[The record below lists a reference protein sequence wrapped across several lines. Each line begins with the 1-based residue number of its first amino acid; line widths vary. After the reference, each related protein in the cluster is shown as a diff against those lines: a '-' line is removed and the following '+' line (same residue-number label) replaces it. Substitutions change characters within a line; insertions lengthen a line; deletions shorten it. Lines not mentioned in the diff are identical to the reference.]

1 MRYLAKVTYNGASYL
16 GWQKQDI
23 SPSVQEEIETIIS
36 KILDEEINIFASGRT
51 DKGVHA
57 YMQTFHFDTNKISDL
72 NKFKYALNRLLT
84 NNINVYEIKEV
95 DDEFHARFSCVSKT
109 YEYKI
114 YVGKNYPFY
123 QDYAWIYYLKVDLDK
138 LINASKLFIGEHNFI
153 NFTKKKED
161 DNNFIRIIN
170 AIKINKENDFIIINI
185 NGNGFMRSMVRMIV
199 GVLMAIS
206 SNIIDEKY
214 IVDLLSSDTR
224 KTTKYNAP
232 ASGLYLK
239 EVFY

>member
-1 MRYLAKVTYNGASYL
+1 MRYLAKVTYNGTSYL

-23 SPSVQEEIETIIS
+23 SPSVQEEIEKIIS
-36 KILDEEINIFASGRT
+36 QILDEDITIYASGRT

-57 YMQTFHFDTNKISDL
+57 YMQTFHFDTNKINDL
-72 NKFKYALNRLLT
+72 PKFKYALNRLLT
-84 NNINVYEIKEV
+84 NNINVYEINEV
-95 DDEFHARFSCVSKT
+95 DNEFHARFSCVSKT

-114 YVGKNYPFY
+114 YLGKDYPFY
-123 QDYAWIYYLKVDLDK
+123 QDYAWIYYLKTDLNK
-138 LINASKLFIGEHNFI
+138 LKEASKLFLGEHNFI

-161 DNNFIRIIN
+161 DNNFVRIIN
-170 AIKINKENDFIIINI
+170 DIEIIKDNDFIIINI

-199 GVLMAIS
+199 GVLLAYS
-206 SNIIDEKY
+206 SNIINKEY
-214 IVDLLSSDTR
+214 IIDLLNSKSR